1 MPPEFHDGMLDITR
15 SARKM
20 VREIVDREK
29 SVSPIRIMMA
39 GGCVGPH
46 LGMLFDSA
54 RSDDQAF
61 EVEGIQYVI
70 DKKLLFRF
78 EPITVDYKTDP
89 SGGRFSVTS
98 PRYDADWMERG
109 TPKD

>member
-1 MPPEFHDGMLDITR
+1 MLNITR

-29 SVSPIRIMMA
+29 ALSPVRIMMA
-39 GGCVGPH
+39 GGCIGPR

-54 RSDDQAF
+54 RPEDQVF

-70 DKKLLFRF
+70 GKELLFRF
-78 EPITVDYKTDP
+78 QPITVDYKTDS
-89 SGGRFSVTS
+89 SGGRFSITS
-98 PRYDADWMERG
+98 PRDDSDW
-109 TPKD
+109 